1 MAPGSAETSGVAD
14 FDAPSAI
21 LFLLLNN
28 TIFRNASSFAISF
41 DIGGS
46 VIGSG
51 DATSDGGYIG
61 DVDTVEVVD
70 GSGAGTDI
78 G

>member
-21 LFLLLNN
+21 LFLLLSN
-28 TIFRNASSFAISF
+28 TIFRSASSLAISL

-61 DVDTVEVVD
+61 DVGTMEVVE
-70 GSGAGTDI
+70 GSGAGTAA